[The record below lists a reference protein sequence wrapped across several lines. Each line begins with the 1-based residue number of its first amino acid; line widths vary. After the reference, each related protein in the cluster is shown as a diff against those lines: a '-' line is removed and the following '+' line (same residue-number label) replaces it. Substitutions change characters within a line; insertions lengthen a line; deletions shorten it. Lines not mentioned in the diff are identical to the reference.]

1 MAQSGKTVRV
11 ACPRI
16 SLPLNP
22 GYGCLR
28 GVWAEAKRMSEA
40 KKGAPVAA
48 IRALIEDALAAAGL
62 RREDAAI
69 CAALMGE
76 ADLTGADAHGV
87 FRLPQYVRRLKA
99 GGFNPRPNITVTR
112 SAPATAL
119 VDGDNGM
126 GHLVM
131 SRAAETAIALAR
143 ETGVSWVGVRR
154 SNHAGPAGLYA
165 EMPAAAGMIGIY
177 SAVANANH
185 MAVWGGA
192 EALLGTNPLAF
203 GVPSGAGPVVLD
215 MATTVVSYGTV
226 KNYALQG
233 KPMQPGWMVNT
244 ATGEDVIDAKRAAEG
259 LLLPIGGYKGS
270 GLAVMLGLLCGPL
283 NRAAFGRDVVDF
295 NADDASE
302 TNTGHFIVALDV
314 ARFLPLDAYKADVD
328 RHIGELKQ
336 SRRLP
341 GVDEIR
347 MPGERRR
354 ACREERLRDGVPLA
368 PPLVAQLDTMAREL
382 GVTALG
388 QRS

>member
-1 MAQSGKTVRV
+1 M
-11 ACPRI
+11 
-16 SLPLNP
+16 
-22 GYGCLR
+22 
-28 GVWAEAKRMSEA
+28 
-40 KKGAPVAA
+40 
-48 IRALIEDALAAAGL
+48 
-62 RREDAAI
+62 

-165 EMPAAAGMIGIY
+165 EMPAAQGMIGMY
-177 SAVANANH
+177 AAVANANH

-192 EALLGTNPLAF
+192 DPLLGTNPLAI
-203 GVPSGAGPVVLD
+203 GVPSGAGPLVLD

-244 ATGEDVIDAKRAAEG
+244 ATGEDIIDAKRAAEG
-259 LLLPIGGYKGS
+259 LLLPIGGYKGI
-270 GLAVMLGLLCGPL
+270 GLAIMLGLIAGPL

-314 ARFLPLDAYKADVD
+314 ARFLPLDDYKAEVD
-328 RHIGELKQ
+328 RHIGELKE
-336 SRRLP
+336 SKRLP

-354 ACREERLRDGVPLA
+354 QCREERLRDGVPLA
-368 PPLVAQLDTMAREL
+368 PPLVAQLDKMAGEL
-382 GVTALG
+382 GVKPLG
-388 QRS
+388 QRDLIARAPRSAASLEGWRKLRQCAVMPSRRRIRQLLR

>member
-1 MAQSGKTVRV
+1 MSQSKV
-11 ACPRI
+11 
-16 SLPLNP
+16 
-22 GYGCLR
+22 
-28 GVWAEAKRMSEA
+28 
-40 KKGAPVAA
+40 PVAA
-48 IRALIEDALAAAGL
+48 IRALITDALAAAGL
-62 RREDAAI
+62 PRANAGK

-99 GGFNPRPNITVTR
+99 GGFNKQPNIKVER

-131 SRAAETAIALAR
+131 SRAAETAIAIAR

-165 EMPAAAGMIGIY
+165 EMPAAQGMIGMY
-177 SAVANANH
+177 AAVANANH

-192 EALLGTNPLAF
+192 EPLLGTNPLAF
-203 GVPSGAGPVVLD
+203 GVPSGTGPYVLD

-233 KPMQPGWMVNT
+233 KPMEKGWMVNT
-244 ATGEDVIDAKRAAEG
+244 ATGEDIIDAKRSAEG

-270 GLAVMLGLLCGPL
+270 GLAVMLGLIGGTL

-295 NADDASE
+295 NADDESE
-302 TNTGHFIVALDV
+302 TNTGHFIVALDI
-314 ARFLPLDAYKADVD
+314 ARFLPLEDYKAEVD
-328 RHIGELKQ
+328 RQIGELKKSQ
-336 SRRLP
+336 RLP
-341 GVDEIR
+341 DVEEIR

-354 ACREERLRDGVPLA
+354 QCRAERLRDGVPLA
-368 PPLVAQLDTMAREL
+368 APLVAQLDKMAGDLAIKPLAER
-382 GVTALG
+382 
-388 QRS
+388 

>member
-1 MAQSGKTVRV
+1 
-11 ACPRI
+11 
-16 SLPLNP
+16 
-22 GYGCLR
+22 
-28 GVWAEAKRMSEA
+28 MSETNRV
-40 KKGAPVAA
+40 PIAA
-48 IRALIEDALAAAGL
+48 VRALIEDALTAAGL
-62 RREDAAI
+62 PREDAAV
-69 CAALMGE
+69 CARLMGE

-87 FRLPQYVRRLKA
+87 FRLPQYMRRLKA
-99 GGFNPRPNITVTR
+99 GGFNKHPNITVTR

-119 VDGDNGM
+119 VDGDNAM

-131 SRAAETAIALAR
+131 SRAAETAAALAR
-143 ETGVSWVGVRR
+143 ETGVAWVGVRR

-165 EMPAAAGMIGIY
+165 EMPAAQGMIGLY

-192 EALLGTNPLAF
+192 DSLLGTNPLAI
-203 GVPSGAGPVVLD
+203 GVPSGAGPMVLD

-244 ATGEDVIDAKRAAEG
+244 ATGEDIIDAKKSAEG

-270 GLAVMLGLLCGPL
+270 GLAIMLGLLAGPL

-302 TNTGHFIVALDV
+302 TNTGHFIIALDI
-314 ARFLPLDAYKADVD
+314 ARFLSVAEYTAEVD
-328 RHIGELKQ
+328 RHIRELKE
-336 SRRLP
+336 SKRLP

-354 ACREERLRDGVPLA
+354 QCREERMRNGVPLA
-368 PPLVAQLDTMAREL
+368 PALLAQLD
-382 GVTALG
+382 ALAA
-388 QRS
+388 QLAIKKISER

>member
-1 MAQSGKTVRV
+1 
-11 ACPRI
+11 
-16 SLPLNP
+16 
-22 GYGCLR
+22 
-28 GVWAEAKRMSEA
+28 MS
-40 KKGAPVAA
+40 KVPVAA
-48 IRALIEDALAAAGL
+48 IRGLITDALAAAGL
-62 RREDAAI
+62 PRNDAAK
-69 CAALMGE
+69 CAELMGE

-99 GGFNPRPNITVTR
+99 GGFNPKPNITVNR

-131 SRAAETAIALAR
+131 GRAAETAIALAK
-143 ETGVSWVGVRR
+143 EAGVSWVGVRR

-165 EMPAAAGMIGIY
+165 EMPALHGMIGLY
-177 SAVANANH
+177 AAVANANH

-192 EALLGTNPLAF
+192 DPLLGTNPLAF
-203 GVPSGAGPVVLD
+203 GVPSGSGPYVLD

-233 KPMQPGWMVNT
+233 KPLEKGWMVNT
-244 ATGEDVIDAKRAAEG
+244 ATGEDITDARRGAEG

-270 GLAVMLGLLCGPL
+270 GLAVMLGLVAGTL
-283 NRAAFGRDVVDF
+283 NRAAFGREVVDF

-302 TNTGHFIVALDV
+302 TNTGHFIVALDI
-314 ARFLPLDAYKADVD
+314 ARFMPLDQYKADVD
-328 RHIGELKQ
+328 RQIAELKASQ
-336 SRRLP
+336 KLP

-354 ACREERLRDGVPLA
+354 ECRAERTRDGVPLSA
-368 PPLVAQLDTMAREL
+368 ALVGQLDKLAGEL
-382 GVTALG
+382 GLKKLSERA
-388 QRS
+388 